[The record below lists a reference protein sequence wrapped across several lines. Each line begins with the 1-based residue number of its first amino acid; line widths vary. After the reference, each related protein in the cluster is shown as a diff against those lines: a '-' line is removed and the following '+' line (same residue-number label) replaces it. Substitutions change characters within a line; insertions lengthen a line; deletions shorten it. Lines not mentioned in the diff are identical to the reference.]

1 MRLRSLIPTTVA
13 LAAAASV
20 SLAVV
25 PTPAAAVTN
34 GIGIS
39 AKTKS
44 VLKGETARVKGKV
57 VGARAG
63 VLVTIQQRQGGSGKD
78 WGSGRQV
85 RTDGKGKFVLDR
97 KIKGKFTRDYRA
109 CTGPASNRKCS
120 LRARVEVLP
129 RTKGI
134 LVTRADPA
142 VTAGGRITAS
152 GTVDAALAG
161 RTVTLE
167 QYNLKRV
174 RWSPVASAA
183 VRADLTY
190 ELSGTPLIP
199 GKAGQFRVTSP
210 AFASRPT
217 SVSSVFRADIAGFYS
232 LTTYSPVAGGFDRG
246 PATYSP
252 LVGTAR
258 TYPVG
263 SVLAPSQANVNDMSG
278 TVNLA
283 GNCDRLLAG
292 VFLDGSRPGSAE
304 TDRVNAVVTTVA
316 TGGAVTEEYRR
327 NNVQRGDALNPFD
340 VDIAGAQTL
349 TLRQTMSEVAG
360 STNAPLWYGD
370 PIVSCAL

>member
-1 MRLRSLIPTTVA
+1 MRFRSLIPTTVA

-20 SLAVV
+20 SLAVI
-25 PTPAAAVTN
+25 PSPAVAATN

-57 VGARAG
+57 ISARAG
-63 VLVTIQQRQGGSGKD
+63 TVVTIQQRQGGSGKD

-85 RTDGKGKFVLDR
+85 KTDAKGKFILDR

-109 CTGPASNRKCS
+109 CIGPANNRTCS
-120 LRARVEVLP
+120 FRARVEVLP
-129 RTKGI
+129 KTKGI
-134 LVTRADPA
+134 VVTQSPQA
-142 VTAGGRITAS
+142 VTAGAQITVNGA
-152 GTVDAALAG
+152 VDAALAG
-161 RTVTLE
+161 RSVTLE
-167 QYNLKRV
+167 QYQERRV
-174 RWSPVASAA
+174 RWLPVATAT

-190 ELSGTPLIP
+190 ELTGNPPIP
-199 GKAGQFRVTSP
+199 GKAQQFRVTSP
-210 AFASRPT
+210 AFSGRPT
-217 SVSSVFRADIAGFYS
+217 SVSSEITSDIAGYYS

-246 PATYSP
+246 PATFAP
-252 LVGTAR
+252 REGAAR

-263 SVLAPSQANVNDMSG
+263 SVLAPSQANPNDMSG

-283 GNCDRLLAG
+283 GSCDRLLGG
-292 VFLDGSRPGSAE
+292 VFLDGTRPGSAE
-304 TDRVNAVVTTVA
+304 TDRVNAVVTSTA

-340 VDIAGAQTL
+340 VDITGAQTL
-349 TLRQTMSEVAG
+349 TLRQTMAEPAG

-370 PIVSCAL
+370 PVVSCAL